1 MYWRLFNDRIKGEMM
16 CYDEDEMQK
25 ERDELKQK
33 ILEHPCNK
41 CDESI
46 YQRFPHPIFECGAD
60 GHTSIMIIDLL
71 QVLDHLYKDCP
82 IKECD

>member
-1 MYWRLFNDRIKGEMM
+1 MVHLSCE
-16 CYDEDEMQK
+16 CYDEEYLK
-25 ERDELKQK
+25 EKREEQRKRIMD
-33 ILEHPCNK
+33 HPCNK

-46 YQRFPHPIFECGAD
+46 YQKFPHPIFECGAD

>member
-1 MYWRLFNDRIKGEMM
+1 MM
-16 CYDEDEMQK
+16 CYDEDDVQR

-33 ILEHPCNK
+33 ILEHSYNK
-41 CDESI
+41 FDDSI
-46 YQRFPHPIFECGAD
+46 YQMFPHPIFICGNDEHEA
-60 GHTSIMIIDLL
+60 IMIIDLL